1 LLQGTCAIMPFMNW
15 LRQHNAEIGA
25 LALIVALTALFANFV
40 KIWRSAEGWSIV
52 LNALLAFSTVL
63 LACAAFRALHT
74 WKEQEARKL
83 TISLY
88 RSTDYLV
95 EVTRAACRQGELVA
109 KLGLKVVDETL
120 EFTPELKEFMVDEA
134 PSRVSHALADLL
146 DAKSKWMAEVAVAI
160 ASWGDEFEME
170 VKEFKDLIFG
180 GIQKL
185 EELGHQVPTLR
196 LVIKGLY
203 QQERSQYE
211 SLEKELREIPDKAS
225 DASRRV
231 TKYLEKHFRL

>member
-1 LLQGTCAIMPFMNW
+1 MNW
-15 LRQHNAEIGA
+15 LRQHIAEVSV
-25 LALIVALTALFANFV
+25 LALITALTALYANFV

-63 LACAAFRALHT
+63 LTCAAFRGLYT
-74 WKEQEARKL
+74 WEKQEARKL
-83 TISLY
+83 AISLY

-120 EFTPELKEFMVDEA
+120 EFTPELKEFMVDEV

-146 DAKSKWMAEVAVAI
+146 DAKSKWMAEVAVAT

-185 EELGHQVPTLR
+185 EMLGHQAPALR
-196 LVIKGLY
+196 LVVKGLG
-203 QQERSQYE
+203 QQQRSQYE
-211 SLEKELREIPDKAS
+211 SLGKELRELPDKAS
-225 DASRRV
+225 AASGRL
-231 TKYLEKHFRL
+231 TKYLEKHLQL